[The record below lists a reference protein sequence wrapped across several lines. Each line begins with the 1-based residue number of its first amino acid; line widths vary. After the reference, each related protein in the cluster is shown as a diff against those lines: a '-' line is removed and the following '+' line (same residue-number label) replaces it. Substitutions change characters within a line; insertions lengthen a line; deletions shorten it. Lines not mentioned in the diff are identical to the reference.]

1 MNTVKQLMLVVLLTL
16 PVSLWAQ
23 PPGGGKPRPGQG
35 REMNEKEREEKIDK
49 LKIAFITDELDLTS
63 EEAEK
68 FWPVYNE
75 LENKLKELRKAN
87 RKIQKEIDETYES
100 LSNEDAKKKLETIL
114 ENEKKEIDL
123 RKEYSE
129 KFSKV
134 IGDKRTLKLLSL
146 EHEFKRELLERLKEQ
161 GPPPPPPGGR

>member
-1 MNTVKQLMLVVLLTL
+1 MNTVNKLMLVLLLTL
-16 PVSLWAQ
+16 PLSLWAQ
-23 PPGGGKPRPGQG
+23 PPGGGRPKPGQG
-35 REMNEKEREEKIDK
+35 REVSEKEREEKIDK

-75 LENKLKELRKAN
+75 LEDKLKELRKAN
-87 RKIQKEIDETYES
+87 RKIQKEIDESYET

-114 ENEKKEIDL
+114 ENEKKEIDY

-129 KFSKV
+129 KISKV

-146 EHEFKRELLERLKEQ
+146 EQEFKRELLERLKEQ
-161 GPPPPPPGGR
+161 GPPPPPQGR

>member
-1 MNTVKQLMLVVLLTL
+1 MKTLKTLILLLLITL

-23 PPGGGKPRPGQG
+23 PPGGRPPKPN
-35 REMNEKEREEKIDK
+35 REANEKEREEKIDQ

-68 FWPVYNE
+68 FWPIYNE
-75 LENKLKELRKAN
+75 LEDKLKELRKAN
-87 RKIQKEIDETYES
+87 RKIQKEVDESYES

-114 ENEKKEIDL
+114 DNEKKEIDY

-161 GPPPPPPGGR
+161 GPPPGGPQGR

>member
-161 GPPPPPPGGR
+161 GPPPPPGGR